1 MIYLKTFKLSD
12 SKITNNN
19 IYPFNVLQ
27 NKEPDIFIFDNI
39 TVLYGNNG
47 SGKSTILNIIAH
59 KLNLKGKERSN
70 PKVVGTLDYF
80 EDYASKCEYELGENE
95 NGRKLTRIPE
105 NSRYIKSEE
114 ILYEIR
120 KVQQD
125 AVLQESIESNLA
137 RERGAQNANDFL
149 QTKEGGKQFARFEFA
164 QDKYSNGETTMQ
176 ILEDDI
182 EPDNLYLLDEP
193 ENVLKRLVYADE
205 NDNVFPIQMNTEKEI
220 QVKDYLTKSNLPAS
234 DYVINPY
241 VGCPHGCKYCY
252 ASFMKRFTGHKEEW
266 GNFIDI
272 KRCDKKINTKKL
284 ENKTVFLSSVTD
296 CYNEFEEKYN
306 ICSKH
311 DYLKIKGDDDNET

>member
-1 MIYLKTFKLSD
+1 MIYIKTFKLSD
-12 SKITNNN
+12 SRITNNN

-27 NKEPDIFIFDNI
+27 NKEPNIFIFDNI

-120 KVQQD
+120 KIQQD

-137 RERGAQNANDFL
+137 RERGLQNARDFL
-149 QTKEGGKQFARFEFA
+149 QTKEGGKQFARFEFS

-176 ILEDDI
+176 ILEDNI

-193 ENVLKRLVYADE
+193 EVSLSPKN
-205 NDNVFPIQMNTEKEI
+205 
-220 QVKDYLTKSNLPAS
+220 QVKLAEEINKMSRYLGVQFIIATHSPFMLGILNAKIYNLDTQDYKVQKWS
-234 DYVINPY
+234 
-241 VGCPHGCKYCY
+241 
-252 ASFMKRFTGHKEEW
+252 E
-266 GNFIDI
+266 
-272 KRCDKKINTKKL
+272 L
-284 ENKTVFLSSVTD
+284 ENVRYFYDFFKNRK
-296 CYNEFEEKYN
+296 NEFEK
-306 ICSKH
+306 
-311 DYLKIKGDDDNET
+311 